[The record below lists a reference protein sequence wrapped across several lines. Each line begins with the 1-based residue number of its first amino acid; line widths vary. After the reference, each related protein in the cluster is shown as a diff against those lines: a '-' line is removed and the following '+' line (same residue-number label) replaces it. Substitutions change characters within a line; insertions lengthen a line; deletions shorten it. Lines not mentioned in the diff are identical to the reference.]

1 MSTHKLTHSGNILLI
16 GFSGMLIMMSIL
28 VYLSMKQDVSMVSKN
43 YYEQELIYQDK
54 LDAMNNTAGYDKLFS
69 LTRRSDGQVLL
80 QIPPSLS
87 EHISKGSVY
96 FYCPSNET
104 LDYIEELKATN
115 TGSYLFSKNI
125 IQHAGFTVKI
135 SFHSGDKD
143 YYKELKLD

>member
-16 GFSGMLIMMSIL
+16 GFAGMLIMMSIL

-43 YYEQELIYQDK
+43 YYEQELVYQDK
-54 LDAMNNTAGYDKLFS
+54 LDAMNNTTGYDKLFS
-69 LTRRSDGQVLL
+69 LTRSGEQVLL
-80 QIPPSLS
+80 QIPVSLS

-96 FYCPSNET
+96 FYCPSSEK
-104 LDYIEELKATN
+104 LDFREELKART
-115 TGSYLFSKNI
+115 TGTYLFSKNI
-125 IQHAGFTVKI
+125 VQGTGYIVKV